1 MISCIMIGAKF
12 WDDFYYKNEFYAR
25 IGGISKKDMN
35 HLELELMEAF
45 DFSLFIGEEEFMSYL
60 TRIESYRDV
69 NA

>member
-1 MISCIMIGAKF
+1 
-12 WDDFYYKNEFYAR
+12 
-25 IGGISKKDMN
+25 MN

-45 DFSLFIGEEEFMSYL
+45 DFSLFIGEAEFMSYL

>member
-45 DFSLFIGEEEFMSYL
+45 DFSLFIGEE
-60 TRIESYRDV
+60 
-69 NA
+69 